1 MGIASISHFDL
12 DLRENS
18 DSCQPRDNFGLSF
31 NVSPAKHLVKWKIKY
46 DQYLKSS
53 VHTTFVIFFFILQ
66 SFKVKVYP
74 LSLFQAY
81 VVQSR
86 DIVILFWFSIL
97 LGLDFGAW
105 YPVAKLSPRFA
116 CFLKFYTP

>member
-1 MGIASISHFDL
+1 MTNTL
-12 DLRENS
+12 NPVYT
-18 DSCQPRDNFGLSF
+18 QLS
-31 NVSPAKHLVKWKIKY
+31 
-46 DQYLKSS
+46 
-53 VHTTFVIFFFILQ
+53 VIFVFILQ
-66 SFKVKVYP
+66 SLK
-74 LSLFQAY
+74 LSYLPFLAY
-81 VVQSR
+81 LVQSR